1 MMVCNKLA
9 LSCFLEFWWLR
20 TPQEILVTLTLG
32 YSNFIHV
39 YENEMK
45 VGNRVFYWKWFMSLK
60 LDLKKILLRIVISLL
75 ESSCCSEKF
84 LVFLG
89 IGSYSHIFAT

>member
-45 VGNRVFYWKWFMSLK
+45 VGNRVFLLK
-60 LDLKKILLRIVISLL
+60 VVYEFKARL
-75 ESSCCSEKF
+75 EKDS
-84 LVFLG
+84 
-89 IGSYSHIFAT
+89 FAYCH